1 VSRWLA
7 LLILCGLTFVVGLGH
22 PAIEDADEG
31 FYAESGREMVA
42 SGDWITPHFDGEP
55 RTNKPILFYWL
66 IALDYRLTGVNETG
80 ARLWSALAGV
90 GLALVAMGITRR
102 WIGAGPDLLAGGIV
116 ATSMGLTRLARSA
129 LPDVPLAFFV
139 TLAVWAAIEA
149 AQADRPGTRRQQW
162 WLIVAAAAAGL
173 GFLTKGPVAWVLIAV
188 VVAPAVLLER
198 WQTTAKPL
206 IPRIRWSDAGL
217 AALLIVAVTL
227 PWFALATRANGV
239 EFLRSFFVGENVD
252 RFMTDRFNVPQPF
265 WYYLPVIAG
274 GLLPWT
280 PMLLL
285 LVRPLV
291 RAVQSRRLSPAGW
304 RLVVWAAMPVLFFT
318 LSTGKQPRYIV
329 PCLVPIA
336 ILIAREAWRRM
347 PDKAGLSVSVVGSLT
362 GLVLIAI
369 GALAYRLGPVFRAA
383 DPQWST
389 LAPSVLVV
397 AGAAVV
403 VGTLVLRRTA
413 AVTVWLVAASIAAV
427 AVEATAYWPTRPE
440 AVERIA
446 ERIAAEAP
454 ASPVCSCNLFTR
466 NLEYYAGVANVVR
479 DSEPEIQEF
488 LTTAPASLAVVDE
501 VTLNRLEA
509 DLHRHFTRLMSVPY
523 LDTARLRVGDLLRN
537 PDPMK
542 VRTVVLVR
550 TP

>member
-7 LLILCGLTFVVGLGH
+7 LLALCGLTFLVGLGH
-22 PAIEDADEG
+22 PAIQDADEG
-31 FYAESGREMVA
+31 FYAESGREMIA
-42 SGDWITPHFDGEP
+42 SGDWITPHFEGEP

-66 IALDYRLTGVNETG
+66 IALDYKAGGASETG

-90 GLALVAMGITRR
+90 GLALSAAGITRR

-116 ATSMGLTRLARSA
+116 ATSLGLTRLARSA
-129 LPDVPLAFFV
+129 LPDVPLACFV
-139 TLAVWAAIEA
+139 TLAIWAGIEA
-149 AQADRPGTRRQQW
+149 AGADRSAPGHQRR
-162 WLIVAAAAAGL
+162 WLMLGAVAAAL
-173 GFLTKGPVAWVLIAV
+173 GFLTKGPVAWVLIAIV
-188 VVAPAVLLER
+188 VVPAVILER
-198 WQTTAKPL
+198 WQSK
-206 IPRIRWSDAGL
+206 ISIVPRIRGGDAALAVLLL
-217 AALLIVAVTL
+217 AAITA
-227 PWFALATRANGV
+227 PWFLLAAHANGI
-239 EFLRSFFVGENVD
+239 EFLRSFFIGENVD
-252 RFMTDRFNVPQPF
+252 RFMTDRFNVPQPM

-274 GLLPWT
+274 GLLPWSAL
-280 PMLLL
+280 LLL
-285 LVRPLV
+285 LVRPSMGAL
-291 RAVQSRRLSPAGW
+291 RSRRLSPAAW
-304 RLVVWAAMPVLFFT
+304 RLAAWAVMPVLFFT

-329 PCLVPIA
+329 PCLVPIG
-336 ILIAREAWRRM
+336 ILIAREVWRRM
-347 PDKAGLSVSVVGSLT
+347 PDRADRSLAIAGSLT
-362 GLVLIAI
+362 GLSLAAI

-383 DPQWST
+383 DADWST
-389 LAPSVLVV
+389 VGPALLVGAGTAALA
-397 AGAAVV
+397 A
-403 VGTLVLRRTA
+403 TWFLRRTA
-413 AVTVWLVAASIAAV
+413 ALTVWLVAGSVAAV

-446 ERIAAEAP
+446 ARIATEAP
-454 ASPVCSCNLFTR
+454 RAPVCSCNLFTR
-466 NLEYYAGVANVVR
+466 NLGYYAHVTTVVR

-523 LDTARLRVGDLLRN
+523 LDTARLRVGDLVRD